1 MLTTFIFK
9 LKTNSLIVCPHHR
22 HHRHAKHYICGI
34 TSRTYTQEYTDV
46 NVRVG
51 YPLKRINILNIEL
64 AIKTTR
70 NNFT

>member
-22 HHRHAKHYICGI
+22 HVKHCICGI
-34 TSRTYTQEYTDV
+34 TSRTYTQKYTDV

-51 YPLKRINILNIEL
+51 YPTKRINILNIEL